1 MNITQIRLD
10 LKAAGYSPIP
20 LTGKI
25 PVTAGWP
32 TMDSDEQSIRTW
44 PTRYPFARN
53 TGVITRTAPAI
64 DVDITNV
71 EAAREVYYIAK
82 DFFGERGHLIARIGK
97 PPKFA
102 ILLRSKEPMKKTS
115 LALRAPDGGDHQ
127 IEVLG
132 DGQQMVAFGIH
143 PDTRRPYLWRGGS
156 PGPDVPLDSLPFLD
170 EDLTAQFLKAVA
182 AELPRKFEWRIRQ
195 GGVVNRKRT
204 GQQWA
209 ELVRDGADV
218 NLRHPR
224 LLSLVGHLLNHYVD
238 PRVVLE
244 LAQAWNLARCR
255 PPKPEREVYELVNW
269 CAGRELNGKTI
280 Q

>member
-1 MNITQIRLD
+1 LD

-32 TMDSDEQSIRTW
+32 TMDSDKESIRTW

-71 EAAREVYYIAK
+71 EVAREVYYLAK
-82 DFFGERGHLIARIGK
+82 DFFGEKGHLIARIGK

-143 PDTRRPYLWRGGS
+143 PDTRRPYLWRRGS
-156 PGPDVPLDSLPFLD
+156 PGSEVPLESLPFLD
-170 EDLTAQFLKAVA
+170 EHLTAQFLKAVA
-182 AELPRKFEWRIRQ
+182 TEMPRKFEWRIRQ

-218 NLRHPR
+218 NLRHPT

-244 LAQAWNLARCR
+244 LAQAWNAARCR